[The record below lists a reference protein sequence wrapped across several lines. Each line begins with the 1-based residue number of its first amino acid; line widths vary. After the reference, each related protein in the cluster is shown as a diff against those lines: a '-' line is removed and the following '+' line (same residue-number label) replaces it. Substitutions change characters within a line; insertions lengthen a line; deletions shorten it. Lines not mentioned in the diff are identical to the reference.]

1 MVAITTE
8 QKKFADIPLGSRVRV
23 SDNKH
28 EIPSYDGTVIRFA
41 PEIGRAA
48 IPGLFIDVEG
58 DERLVTGS
66 GRFRV
71 DVLIDGDLVNRR
83 ASGAVRVILEPYET
97 DAIRFTGGIESA
109 VEVVRWAPGEI
120 SYQPEDGKLP
130 EFLQFTLNGIGAQAL
145 AGDWLVRAKEGYLVK
160 FSDDEFHERYQILH

>member
-8 QKKFADIPLGSRVRV
+8 PKKFADIPLGSRVRV
-23 SDNKH
+23 SDNRH
-28 EIPSYDGTVIRFA
+28 EIATYDGTVIRFSA
-41 PEIGRAA
+41 EIGRAA

-58 DERLVTGS
+58 DERLVTAS

-83 ASGAVRVILEPYET
+83 AAGAVKVILEPYET

-120 SYQPEDGKLP
+120 SYQPEDGKVP
-130 EFLQFTLNGIGAQAL
+130 EHLQITLNGRPTQVAPGS
-145 AGDWLVRAKEGYLVK
+145 WLVRSKDGYLVP
-160 FSDDEFHERYQILH
+160 FDDEQFHERYSILR